1 MKRRYQK
8 VQTYTFDTN
17 RNTEG
22 LMGTEHTEK
31 SSFATLEKAIENAEF
46 WIYKKESW
54 IDTTVKHIE
63 IIDKETNEVV
73 WQYTA

>member
-1 MKRRYQK
+1 MKRRFQK
-8 VQTYTFDTN
+8 VQTYTFD
-17 RNTEG
+17 NTGKEQ
-22 LMGTEHTEK
+22 TEK
-31 SSFATLEKAIENAEF
+31 ASFTTLEKAIENAEF

-73 WQYTA
+73 WKYNS

>member
-1 MKRRYQK
+1 MKRRFQK
-8 VQTYTFDTN
+8 VQTYTFDTD
-17 RNTEG
+17 RHTPG
-22 LMGTEHTEK
+22 LKGTEHTGK

>member
-1 MKRRYQK
+1 MARRFQK
-8 VQTYTFDTN
+8 VQTYTFD
-17 RNTEG
+17 NTRKEK
-22 LMGTEHTEK
+22 TEK
-31 SSFATLEKAIENAEF
+31 SSFKTLEKAIEDAEF

>member
-1 MKRRYQK
+1 MTKRFQK
-8 VQTYTFDTN
+8 VQTYTFD
-17 RNTEG
+17 NTGKEK
-22 LMGTEHTEK
+22 TEK
-31 SSFATLEKAIENAEF
+31 SSFKTLEKAIEDAEF

>member
-1 MKRRYQK
+1 MKKRFQK
-8 VQTYTFDTN
+8 VQTYTFD
-17 RNTEG
+17 NTGKEK
-22 LMGTEHTEK
+22 TEK

-63 IIDKETNEVV
+63 IIDKETNEVI
-73 WQYTA
+73 WKYTA

>member
-8 VQTYTFDTN
+8 VQTYTFDET
-17 RNTEG
+17 RASVAGKEQ
-22 LMGTEHTEK
+22 TEK
-31 SSFATLEKAIENAEF
+31 SSFTTLEKAIEDAKF
-46 WIYKKESW
+46 WIEKKESW

-73 WQYTA
+73 WEYTA

>member
-8 VQTYTFDTN
+8 AQTYTIDKTGK
-17 RNTEG
+17 EQ
-22 LMGTEHTEK
+22 TEK

-63 IIDKETNEVV
+63 IIDKETNEIV
-73 WQYTA
+73 WEYTA

>member
-1 MKRRYQK
+1 MAKRYQK
-8 VQTYTFDTN
+8 VQTYTFDKTGK
-17 RNTEG
+17 EQ
-22 LMGTEHTEK
+22 TEK
-31 SSFATLEKAIENAEF
+31 SSFKTLERAIDDAEF
-46 WIYKKESW
+46 WICKKESW

>member
-1 MKRRYQK
+1 MARRFQL
-8 VQTYTFDTN
+8 VQTYTFDKTGKEN
-17 RNTEG
+17 
-22 LMGTEHTEK
+22 TEK
-31 SSFATLEKAIENAEF
+31 SSFKTLEKAIENAEF

-63 IIDKETNEVV
+63 IIDKETQKVV

>member
-8 VQTYTFDTN
+8 VHTYTFDTREN
-17 RNTEG
+17 GKEK
-22 LMGTEHTEK
+22 TEK

-63 IIDKETNEVV
+63 IIDKETNKIV
-73 WQYTA
+73 WEYTA

>member
-1 MKRRYQK
+1 M
-8 VQTYTFDTN
+8 VQIYTFDKTGKEN
-17 RNTEG
+17 
-22 LMGTEHTEK
+22 TEK
-31 SSFATLEKAIENAEF
+31 SSFKTLEKAIENAEF

-63 IIDKETNEVV
+63 IIDKETQKVV

>member
-1 MKRRYQK
+1 MTRKFQL
-8 VQTYTFDTN
+8 VNTYTFDSTGK
-17 RNTEG
+17 EK
-22 LMGTEHTEK
+22 TEK
-31 SSFATLEKAIENAEF
+31 SSFKTLEKAIENAEF

-73 WQYTA
+73 WTYTA

>member
-1 MKRRYQK
+1 MTRRFQL
-8 VQTYTFDTN
+8 VQIYTFDKTGKEN
-17 RNTEG
+17 
-22 LMGTEHTEK
+22 TEK
-31 SSFATLEKAIENAEF
+31 SSFKTLEKAIENAEF

-63 IIDKETNEVV
+63 IIDKETQKVV